1 MSDSADLER
10 RYRRLLAL
18 YPRAFRREYEQEILA
33 VLMAGADDGQHRPR
47 PGEAADLI
55 RRATWMRLRPR
66 VSRSQPTVLWA
77 VGLIYVCAAL
87 KLLGVPILPAP
98 SGSTPQPLHI
108 GISWGVFALLAW
120 ANGRRYGWATVLFGV
135 WFGLHTAAL
144 VAEIAQ
150 GSAFSAPV
158 WSLIGTVVFW
168 LVELSALVLIVS
180 AESREAHA
188 RSPRRDTG
196 SGFGRSWR

>member
-1 MSDSADLER
+1 MSDSKGLER
-10 RYRRLLAL
+10 RYRRLLAC

-33 VLMAGADDGQHRPR
+33 VLMAGADEGQQRPR
-47 PGEAADLI
+47 LGEAADLI
-55 RRATWMRLRPR
+55 SRATWMRLRPR
-66 VSRSQPTVLWA
+66 VPRSQPTVLWA
-77 VGLIYVCAAL
+77 VGLMYICAAL

-135 WFGLHTAAL
+135 WFGLHTSAL

-150 GSAFSAPV
+150 GSVFSAPV
-158 WSLIGTVVFW
+158 WAVIGAVLFW
-168 LVELSALVLIVS
+168 LVEALALVLILS
-180 AESREAHA
+180 KRSGAGYRRRPA
-188 RSPRRDTG
+188 RL
-196 SGFGRSWR
+196 